1 MMEHIRYYD
10 FRLSLNI
17 PELRKYPLKKV
28 YFFGNLINEKNIN
41 FVGQDPNPDL

>member
-1 MMEHIRYYD
+1 MMEHIQYYD

-28 YFFGNLINEKNIN
+28 YFGNLINEKNIN
-41 FVGQDPNPDL
+41 FVGLDPNPDL